1 MAKSE
6 RQIKLKRRKII
17 FGMLST
23 FCWVATAII
32 VSLLALNLLKEK
44 DCNGVSIFSEQVKSI
59 VTSVGITVIIAIATS
74 IFIKDK
80 IRTFVYMLSLVLST
94 IMYKDTGMYVVLAIW
109 MIDEYV
115 IYAIYKRYKRLYEIR
130 KEIDLC

>member
-1 MAKSE
+1 MTKSE
-6 RQIKLKRRKII
+6 RQIKLKRKKIL

-23 FCWVATAII
+23 ICWVVTGIV
-32 VSLLALNLLKEK
+32 VSLLALNLIKEK
-44 DCNGVSIFSEQVKSI
+44 DCNDVSIFSEQVKSI
-59 VTSVGITVIIAIATS
+59 VTSVGITVIVGIAAS

-94 IMYKDTGMYVVLAIW
+94 IMYKDEGMYVVLAIW
-109 MIDEYV
+109 LIDEYV
-115 IYAIYKRYKRLYEIR
+115 IYAFYKRYKRLYEIR